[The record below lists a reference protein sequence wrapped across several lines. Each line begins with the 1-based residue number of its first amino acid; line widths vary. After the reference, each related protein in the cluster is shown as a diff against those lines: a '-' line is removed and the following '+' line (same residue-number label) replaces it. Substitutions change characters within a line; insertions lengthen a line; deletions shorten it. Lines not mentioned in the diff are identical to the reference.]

1 MPIAPNG
8 TNRVDFLLPPV
19 KTRKIPGGFSGSDAL
34 PLYVKHGYPEVF
46 KKKKDYYDYLPK
58 MAETADPEA
67 EETYGL
73 MYHKPETEAEIKMHD
88 LWIAKRKQEVCNN
101 SRSVGLFTRHSS

>member
-1 MPIAPNG
+1 MKARRIPNG
-8 TNRVDFLLPPV
+8 
-19 KTRKIPGGFSGSDAL
+19 ISGSDAL

-58 MAETADPEA
+58 MAETAGQEA

-73 MYHKPETEAEIKMHD
+73 MYHKPETEAEMKMHD
-88 LWIAKRKQEVCNN
+88 LWIAKRKQEV
-101 SRSVGLFTRHSS
+101 